1 MDHFSVL
8 DPRKQELLEARIGG
22 RVIETSFLVTSDNE
36 NGGEAPR
43 SAISSPQLPIQSNS
57 GSQEAGKPL
66 VNLGEPAAVPPLVPK
81 VDSSM
86 YLGSKQVTPCSPKAL
101 QANVGGHD
109 VMMKKNIGQYGSQPE
124 VPVSSNRQVQS
135 VSFARGSTQG
145 TVEIQEIDRSMH
157 VNLAQSLS
165 QKRWDKTQ
173 DSDNKSNKHFNSAD
187 QPCGAPDGVLT
198 GAPEMDDNS
207 KTSAKINKSSNCTG
221 TPDKPLTGD
230 LELDPTGEPVRP
242 SSKKT
247 PKAKRHLTSPR
258 GTRGNPR
265 LAGEVAR
272 VGARSDSQLQMFLEA
287 GRLEKVRDIFTDSTL
302 ALFGV
307 GFVWKVLGT
316 FIKNCRFSIY
326 IKAK

>member
-36 NGGEAPR
+36 HGGDAPR
-43 SAISSPQLPIQSNS
+43 SAISQSSPQLPIHSNT

-66 VNLGEPAAVPPLVPK
+66 INLGEPAAVPPLLHR

-86 YLGSKQVTPCSPKAL
+86 YLGSKQVTPCSPKTL

-109 VMMKKNIGQYGSQPE
+109 VMIKKNTGQYGSQPE
-124 VPVSSNRQVQS
+124 ISVSSNRQAQS
-135 VSFARGSTQG
+135 VSFARSSTQG
-145 TVEIQEIDRSMH
+145 TLEIKEIDGNKH

-165 QKRWDKTQ
+165 QKRFDKTQ

-187 QPCGAPDGVLT
+187 QPCGVPDGVLT

-207 KTSAKINKSSNCTG
+207 KTSAKTNKSSNCTG

-272 VGARSDSQLQMFLEA
+272 VGARSDSQLQLFLEA
-287 GRLEKVRDIFTDSTL
+287 GRLEKVRDAFTDSTL

-307 GFVWKVLGT
+307 GLFEKYLG
-316 FIKNCRFSIY
+316 IC
-326 IKAK
+326 